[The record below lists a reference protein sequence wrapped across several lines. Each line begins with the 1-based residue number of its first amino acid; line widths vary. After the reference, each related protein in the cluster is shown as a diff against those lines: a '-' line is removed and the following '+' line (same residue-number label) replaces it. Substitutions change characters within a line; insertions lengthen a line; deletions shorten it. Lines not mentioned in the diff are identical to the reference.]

1 MRKVY
6 YYICLTITI
15 SILMTSII
23 SSVLCIKRSFRS
35 IENECNLFILIMG
48 LTNFI
53 AIPGILKIL
62 MKIDKL
68 NNDDNQ
74 KDQILWLKVILC
86 FLFIAWFSVLLLT
99 IIKIKDMDLNE
110 TYNHIM
116 FYYVIINMISSF
128 LSMIINFIFVIKF
141 LKLDKFFVIICRKNF
156 ETNGYSIE

>member
-1 MRKVY
+1 
-6 YYICLTITI
+6 
-15 SILMTSII
+15 MTSII
-23 SSVLCIKRSFRS
+23 SSILCIKEWFRLTD
-35 IENECNLFILIMG
+35 NERNVFTLIMG

-99 IIKIKDMDLNE
+99 IIKIKDIDLNE
-110 TYNHIM
+110 TNNKIM
-116 FYYVIINMISSF
+116 FYFVIINMISSF
-128 LSMIINFIFVIKF
+128 LSMIINFIVVIQI

-156 ETNGYSIE
+156 KTNGYSIE